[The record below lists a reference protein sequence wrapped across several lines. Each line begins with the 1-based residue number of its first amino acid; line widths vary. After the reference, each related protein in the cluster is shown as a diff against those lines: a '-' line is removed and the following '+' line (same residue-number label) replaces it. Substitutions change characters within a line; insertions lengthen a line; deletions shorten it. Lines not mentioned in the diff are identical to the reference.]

1 MAQPGTAASDQNQ
14 AMVGW
19 FQLRRKSLSYVGYL
33 STLSFMGTTA
43 LPSELPELFS
53 YTDAR
58 RHGLSDRQ
66 LRNLNDQGAIEKIGR
81 GLFSATT
88 LDADPDLIE
97 VAFRSDQ
104 ATMCLTSA
112 LARHGL
118 TDEIPATIDLA
129 LPRGTRAPATSAPIT
144 WHKFDPKTFD
154 LGREEDEID
163 PEPRRRAGRRGREDL
178 DVGAG
183 YRIGLYSAER
193 SICDAFRIRHLEGT
207 DQAVEALK
215 RWLRRPG
222 SQPSQLLEL
231 ATAIGPKAAQP
242 IRAALQILL

>member
-1 MAQPGTAASDQNQ
+1 
-14 AMVGW
+14 
-19 FQLRRKSLSYVGYL
+19 
-33 STLSFMGTTA
+33 MGTTA
-43 LPSELPELFS
+43 LPTGLPELFS

-66 LRNLNDQGAIEKIGR
+66 LRNLNEQGAIERIGR
-81 GLFSATT
+81 GLFSVTT

-97 VAFRSDQ
+97 AAFRDER
-104 ATMCLTSA
+104 ATICLTSA
-112 LARHGL
+112 LARHEL

-144 WHKFDPKTFD
+144 SHKFDPKTFD
-154 LGREEDEID
+154 LGRDEV
-163 PEPRRRAGRRGREDL
+163 

-193 SICDAFRIRHLEGT
+193 SICDAFRLRHLEGT
-207 DQAVEALK
+207 EQAVDALK

-222 SQPSQLLEL
+222 SQPSQLLAL
-231 ATAIGPKAAQP
+231 AAEMGPKASEP
-242 IRAALQILL
+242 IRSALQILL

>member
-154 LGREEDEID
+154 LGRDEV
-163 PEPRRRAGRRGREDL
+163 

-193 SICDAFRIRHLEGT
+193 SICDAFRLRHLEGT
-207 DQAVEALK
+207 EQAVDALK

-222 SQPSQLLEL
+222 SQPSQLLAL
-231 ATAIGPKAAQP
+231 AAEMGPKASEP
-242 IRAALQILL
+242 IRSALQILL

>member
-1 MAQPGTAASDQNQ
+1 
-14 AMVGW
+14 
-19 FQLRRKSLSYVGYL
+19 
-33 STLSFMGTTA
+33 MGTTA

-81 GLFSATT
+81 GLFSTTT

-97 VAFRSDQ
+97 AAFRDER
-104 ATMCLTSA
+104 ATICLTRA
-112 LARHGL
+112 LARHEL
-118 TDEIPATIDLA
+118 TDEIPA
-129 LPRGTRAPATSAPIT
+129 S
-144 WHKFDPKTFD
+144 FD
-154 LGREEDEID
+154 L
-163 PEPRRRAGRRGREDL
+163 GREDL

-193 SICDAFRIRHLEGT
+193 SICDAFRLRHLEGSE
-207 DQAVEALK
+207 QAIEALK

-222 SQPSQLLEL
+222 SQPSQLLAL
-231 ATAIGPKAAQP
+231 AAEMGPKASEP
-242 IRAALQILL
+242 IRSALQILL

>member
-1 MAQPGTAASDQNQ
+1 ME
-14 AMVGW
+14 
-19 FQLRRKSLSYVGYL
+19 
-33 STLSFMGTTA
+33 TTA

-58 RHGLSDRQ
+58 RLGLSDRQ
-66 LRNLNDQGAIEKIGR
+66 LRNLNEQGAIEKIGR
-81 GLFSATT
+81 GLFSTTT

-97 VAFRSDQ
+97 AAFRNGR
-104 ATMCLTSA
+104 ATICLTSA
-112 LARHGL
+112 LARHEL

-144 WHKFDPKTFD
+144 WHQFDPKTFD
-154 LGREEDEID
+154 LGRGEV
-163 PEPRRRAGRRGREDL
+163 

-193 SICDAFRIRHLEGT
+193 SICDAFRLRHLEGSE
-207 DQAVEALK
+207 QAIEALK

-222 SQPSQLLEL
+222 SQPSQLLTL
-231 ATAIGPKAAQP
+231 AAEMGPKASEP
-242 IRAALQILL
+242 IRSALQILL

>member
-1 MAQPGTAASDQNQ
+1 
-14 AMVGW
+14 
-19 FQLRRKSLSYVGYL
+19 
-33 STLSFMGTTA
+33 MGTTA
-43 LPSELPELFS
+43 LPSELPQLFS

-66 LRNLNDQGAIEKIGR
+66 LRNLNEQGAIERIGR
-81 GLFSATT
+81 GLFSTTT

-97 VAFRSDQ
+97 AAFRDER
-104 ATMCLTSA
+104 ATISLTSA
-112 LARHGL
+112 LARHEL

-154 LGREEDEID
+154 LGRDEV
-163 PEPRRRAGRRGREDL
+163 

-193 SICDAFRIRHLEGT
+193 SICDAFRLRHLEGSE
-207 DQAVEALK
+207 QAIEALK

-222 SQPSQLLEL
+222 SQASELLAL
-231 ATAIGPKAAQP
+231 AAEMGPKASEP
-242 IRAALQILL
+242 IRSALQILL

>member
-1 MAQPGTAASDQNQ
+1 MSYGGYLDTISSVGTA
-14 AMVGW
+14 
-19 FQLRRKSLSYVGYL
+19 
-33 STLSFMGTTA
+33 A

-66 LRNLNDQGAIEKIGR
+66 LRNLSEQGAIERIGR
-81 GLFSATT
+81 GLFSTMT

-97 VAFRSDQ
+97 VAFRSER

-112 LARHGL
+112 LARHDL
-118 TDEIPATIDLA
+118 TDEIPAAIDLA

-154 LGREEDEID
+154 LGRE
-163 PEPRRRAGRRGREDL
+163 PL

-193 SICDAFRIRHLEGT
+193 SICDAFRIRHLEGSE
-207 DQAVEALK
+207 QAVEALK

-222 SQPSQLLEL
+222 SQPSQLLAL
-231 ATAIGPKAAQP
+231 AAKMGPKAAEP
-242 IRAALQILL
+242 IRSALQILL

>member
-1 MAQPGTAASDQNQ
+1 
-14 AMVGW
+14 V
-19 FQLRRKSLSYVGYL
+19 
-33 STLSFMGTTA
+33 GTTI
-43 LPSELPELFS
+43 LPSELPELFT

-58 RHGLSDRQ
+58 RLGLSERQ
-66 LRNLNDQGAIEKIGR
+66 LRNLHAQGTIEKIGR

-97 VAFRSDQ
+97 AAFRSER

-112 LARHGL
+112 LARHDL
-118 TDEIPATIDLA
+118 TDEIPTTIDLA
-129 LPRGTRAPATSAPIT
+129 LPRGARTPATSAPMT

-154 LGREEDEID
+154 LGRE
-163 PEPRRRAGRRGREDL
+163 AL

-193 SICDAFRIRHLEGT
+193 SICDTFRIRHLEGT

-222 SQPSQLLEL
+222 SQPSQLLAM
-231 ATAIGPKAAQP
+231 ATGMGPKAAVP
-242 IRAALQILL
+242 IRSALQILL

>member
-1 MAQPGTAASDQNQ
+1 MSYGGYLDTISSVGTA
-14 AMVGW
+14 
-19 FQLRRKSLSYVGYL
+19 
-33 STLSFMGTTA
+33 A

-66 LRNLNDQGAIEKIGR
+66 LRNLSEQGAIERIGR
-81 GLFSATT
+81 GLFSTTT
-88 LDADPDLIE
+88 LDADPELIE
-97 VAFRSDQ
+97 VAFRSER

-112 LARHGL
+112 LARHDL

-129 LPRGTRAPATSAPIT
+129 LPRGTRAPAASAPIT

-154 LGREEDEID
+154 LGRE
-163 PEPRRRAGRRGREDL
+163 PL

-193 SICDAFRIRHLEGT
+193 SICDAFRIRHLEGSE
-207 DQAVEALK
+207 QAVEALK

-222 SQPSQLLEL
+222 SQPSQLLAL
-231 ATAIGPKAAQP
+231 AAKMGPKAAEP
-242 IRAALQILL
+242 IRSALQILL

>member
-1 MAQPGTAASDQNQ
+1 MSGR
-14 AMVGW
+14 VG
-19 FQLRRKSLSYVGYL
+19 QRRKLLSLARYL
-33 STLSFMGTTA
+33 STISFVETTA
-43 LPSELPELFS
+43 LPRGLPELFS

-58 RHGLSDRQ
+58 RLGLSDRQ
-66 LRNLNDQGAIEKIGR
+66 LRNLNDQGAIEKVGR

-97 VAFRSDQ
+97 VAFRSER

-112 LARHGL
+112 LARHDL

-144 WHKFDPKTFD
+144 WHKFDPRTFD
-154 LGREEDEID
+154 L
-163 PEPRRRAGRRGREDL
+163 GREDL

-222 SQPSQLLEL
+222 NQPSQLLAL
-231 ATAIGPKAAQP
+231 AAEMGPRAEQP
-242 IRAALQILL
+242 IRSALQILL

>member
-1 MAQPGTAASDQNQ
+1 M
-14 AMVGW
+14 
-19 FQLRRKSLSYVGYL
+19 R
-33 STLSFMGTTA
+33 TTA
-43 LPSELPELFS
+43 LPPGLPELFS

-66 LRNLNDQGAIEKIGR
+66 LRNLSEQGTIERIGR
-81 GLFSATT
+81 GLFGTTT

-97 VAFRSDQ
+97 AAFRSKR

-112 LARHGL
+112 LALHGL

-154 LGREEDEID
+154 LGRE
-163 PEPRRRAGRRGREDL
+163 DL

-193 SICDAFRIRHLEGT
+193 SICDAFRIRHLEGA
-207 DQAVEALK
+207 DQAIEALK

-222 SQPSQLLEL
+222 SQPSQLLEM
-231 ATAIGPKAAQP
+231 ATAIGPKAARP
-242 IRAALQILL
+242 IHAALQVLL

>member
-1 MAQPGTAASDQNQ
+1 MRT
-14 AMVGW
+14 
-19 FQLRRKSLSYVGYL
+19 
-33 STLSFMGTTA
+33 
-43 LPSELPELFS
+43 
-53 YTDAR
+53 
-58 RHGLSDRQ
+58 
-66 LRNLNDQGAIEKIGR
+66 
-81 GLFSATT
+81 
-88 LDADPDLIE
+88 
-97 VAFRSDQ
+97 
-104 ATMCLTSA
+104 
-112 LARHGL
+112 
-118 TDEIPATIDLA
+118 
-129 LPRGTRAPATSAPIT
+129 PATSAPIT

-154 LGREEDEID
+154 L
-163 PEPRRRAGRRGREDL
+163 GREDL

>member
-1 MAQPGTAASDQNQ
+1 
-14 AMVGW
+14 
-19 FQLRRKSLSYVGYL
+19 
-33 STLSFMGTTA
+33 MGTGV
-43 LPSELPELFS
+43 LPSGLPELFS

-66 LRNLNDQGAIEKIGR
+66 IRNLSEQGMIERIGR
-81 GLFSATT
+81 GLFGTTT

-97 VAFRSDQ
+97 VAFRSER

-144 WHKFDPKTFD
+144 WHKFDPKSFD
-154 LGREEDEID
+154 LGREY
-163 PEPRRRAGRRGREDL
+163 L

-222 SQPSQLLEL
+222 NQPSQLLDL

>member
-1 MAQPGTAASDQNQ
+1 MGTA
-14 AMVGW
+14 
-19 FQLRRKSLSYVGYL
+19 
-33 STLSFMGTTA
+33 A

-66 LRNLNDQGAIEKIGR
+66 LRNLNAQGTIERIGR

-112 LARHGL
+112 LARHDL

-129 LPRGTRAPATSAPIT
+129 LPRGTRTPATSAPIT

-154 LGREEDEID
+154 L
-163 PEPRRRAGRRGREDL
+163 GREDL

-231 ATAIGPKAAQP
+231 ASAIGPKAAQP

>member
-88 LDADPDLIE
+88 LDADPDLID

-154 LGREEDEID
+154 L
-163 PEPRRRAGRRGREDL
+163 GREDL

>member
-112 LARHGL
+112 LARHDL
-118 TDEIPATIDLA
+118 TDEI
-129 LPRGTRAPATSAPIT
+129 
-144 WHKFDPKTFD
+144 
-154 LGREEDEID
+154 
-163 PEPRRRAGRRGREDL
+163 

>member
-1 MAQPGTAASDQNQ
+1 VGTA
-14 AMVGW
+14 
-19 FQLRRKSLSYVGYL
+19 
-33 STLSFMGTTA
+33 A

-66 LRNLNDQGAIEKIGR
+66 LRNLNEQGAIEKIGR

-97 VAFRSDQ
+97 VAFRSGR

-112 LARHGL
+112 LARHDL

-154 LGREEDEID
+154 LGREE
-163 PEPRRRAGRRGREDL
+163 L

-183 YRIGLYSAER
+183 HRVGLYSAER
-193 SICDAFRIRHLEGT
+193 SICDAFRLRHLGGNE
-207 DQAVEALK
+207 QAVEALK
-215 RWLRRPG
+215 RWLRRRG
-222 SQPSQLLEL
+222 NQPSRLYDL
-231 ATAIGPKAAQP
+231 AQMMGPKAAQP
-242 IRAALQILL
+242 ILTTMQILL